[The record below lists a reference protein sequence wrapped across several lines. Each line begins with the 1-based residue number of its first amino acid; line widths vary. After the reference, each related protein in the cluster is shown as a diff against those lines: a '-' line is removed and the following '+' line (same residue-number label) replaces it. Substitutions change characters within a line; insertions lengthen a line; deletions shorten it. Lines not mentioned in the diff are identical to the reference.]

1 MALFF
6 CSSRSRHTICSL
18 VTGVQT
24 CALPISLSTLPP
36 LPYASALRNMLRY
49 PYGCIEQTTS
59 KGFAALILDGQT
71 AKALGA
77 QVMSDDVRKA
87 AVDGA
92 LARIASYQAS
102 NGHFSFWGG
111 TSPIQT
117 FTTPYVVDFMLDAR
131 DGGFAVPQDVL
142 QKSLQR
148 LNDDLLAG
156 GHAYYS
162 YEQHDHMRIAAEAY
176 SGFVLARVHRAP
188 LGTMRATFDTERT
201 TAV

>member
-24 CALPISLSTLPP
+24 CALPISLSTFPP

-71 AKALGA
+71 AKALRA

-92 LARIASYQAS
+92 LARI
-102 NGHFSFWGG
+102 
-111 TSPIQT
+111 
-117 FTTPYVVDFMLDAR
+117 DR
-131 DGGFAVPQDVL
+131 
-142 QKSLQR
+142 KSTR
-148 LNDDLLAG
+148 LNSSHYCASSML
-156 GHAYYS
+156 S
-162 YEQHDHMRIAAEAY
+162 AARKIKT
-176 SGFVLARVHRAP
+176 SSKRL
-188 LGTMRATFDTERT
+188 DN
-201 TAV
+201 